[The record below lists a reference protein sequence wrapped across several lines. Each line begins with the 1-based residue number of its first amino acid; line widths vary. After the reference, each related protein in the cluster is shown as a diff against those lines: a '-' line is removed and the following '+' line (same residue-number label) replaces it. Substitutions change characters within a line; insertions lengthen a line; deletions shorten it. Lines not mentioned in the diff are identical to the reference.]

1 MGEGRGG
8 VDDGGWEMEDGRLR
22 LGEWEMGGCGGWRKG
37 EGGGE
42 GGGGNDGGRETICDE
57 SEEGMR
63 GVRRGMEDGRME
75 A

>member
-42 GGGGNDGGRETICDE
+42 GGGE
-57 SEEGMR
+57 
-63 GVRRGMEDGRME
+63 
-75 A
+75 